1 VGREPGVHFGLFDL
15 RERCGAFRGVAGLKS
30 GGGVV
35 TIWVPKTTDEKG
47 PKYACTLCDKVFYED
62 EKHAYERHVVA
73 GHSHEELREHS
84 LTAQAPG
91 LLDPYWEGGDVEW
104 QRWIDRMRVER
115 PGEEEKWMRTDL
127 DKT

>member
-1 VGREPGVHFGLFDL
+1 
-15 RERCGAFRGVAGLKS
+15 
-30 GGGVV
+30 V

-84 LTAQAPG
+84 FHGAGSGAVRSELGGRRCRVAAVDRQEQRGAPG
-91 LLDPYWEGGDVEW
+91 
-104 QRWIDRMRVER
+104 
-115 PGEEEKWMRTDL
+115 
-127 DKT
+127 